1 MGFQVALVV
10 KNLPASAGDRRDV
23 SLIPGLGRSPGGGNG
38 NPPPYS
44 CLENPMDRGAWQ
56 TTVHRVTKSPVSLK
70 WLSTAHHGNSIPRIF
85 FFLYLTQES
94 LLSCSISAVT
104 YYQTLMTSYILAA
117 VPLPSG
123 SSSLIQVLATSGPLC
138 VTLNFQALGEDL
150 AALLS
155 QTHPRSPAYTTNSQR
170 MDVHTWCTEAAAL
183 PFGQPQ

>member
-1 MGFQVALVV
+1 MARLV
-10 KNLPASAGDRRDV
+10 KKLSANAGDIKRLVWFLSQEDPREEGLATH
-23 SLIPGLGRSPGGGNG
+23 SSILAWRIPWTEEPGRLQSIGSQRVQYHWSDLAQHIMVILFLGF
-38 NPPPYS
+38 
-44 CLENPMDRGAWQ
+44 
-56 TTVHRVTKSPVSLK
+56 
-70 WLSTAHHGNSIPRIF
+70 F